1 MKRIMIVILVTITIT
16 GGIIG
21 SLYMMWRS
29 NNKNNA
35 KIEDIEIS
43 DKITDECIDEYNELE
58 TAQENVEKVNAEEEE
73 KVSPGA
79 IITFEK
85 FYKDCEHTVNRYE
98 EAPTDIVNTTREE
111 IEKKYDSWTLKEF
124 YKDKIVLYKEIDGNC
139 NEHYML
145 RDLDGKIAIYKLDEN
160 GEETLINETDIST
173 KYLTQTDQFNIE
185 NGLIVYGKENLNQ
198 LLEDYE

>member
-1 MKRIMIVILVTITIT
+1 MKKLMLIALVIITIA

-29 NNKNNA
+29 SKNRSD
-35 KIEDIEIS
+35 IENIEIS
-43 DKITDECIDEYNELE
+43 EKITDECTDEYNELE
-58 TAQENVEKVNAEEEE
+58 ISKEDVEKVNAEEE

-85 FYKDCEHTVNRYE
+85 FYKDCEHTVTRYE
-98 EAPTDIVNTTREE
+98 EASSDIVNAIREQV
-111 IEKKYDSWTLKEF
+111 EKKYDSWKLKEF
-124 YKDKIVLYKEIDGNC
+124 SKEKIVLYKEIDDNC

-145 RDLDGKIAIYKLDEN
+145 RDLEGKIAIYKLDEN
-160 GEETLINETDIST
+160 GEETLINETDIAT
-173 KYLTQTDQFNIE
+173 EYLTQADKFNIE